1 MGAGLTYYAGL
12 YTQWLAAMKQT
23 DLKLVISHG
32 EREVLSLAQ
41 KQFGCCKVFSFG
53 AVDIDPK
60 NLAVWI
66 TTDTDTQRDEL
77 LNNGALINQFRLVF
91 RTAGYPGN
99 AIQDI
104 CFEFESQQTVNR
116 DFNGNWWHA
125 VK

>member
-1 MGAGLTYYAGL
+1 
-12 YTQWLAAMKQT
+12 MKQA
-23 DLKLVISHG
+23 DLKHAISRA

-41 KQFGCCKVFSFG
+41 KRFGCCKVFSFG
-53 AVDIDPK
+53 AVDIDPR

-77 LNNGALINQFRLVF
+77 LRIGALIGQFRVAF
-91 RTAGYPGN
+91 RDAGYPEG
-99 AIQDI
+99 AIAEI
-104 CFEFESQQTVNR
+104 RFEFESQQTVDR